1 MTISNTDLDQLEESA
16 LAATQGQWVVDPR
29 NIGARFNIETPD
41 GSTVIAMA
49 LEIFKDTGNSQRAA
63 NADYIAAAH
72 PSVLIALVRELK
84 QLRAAVV
91 D

>member
-1 MTISNTDLDQLEESA
+1 MTLSNTDLDLLEASA
-16 LAATQGQWVVDPR
+16 LAATPGLWAVDPR
-29 NIGARFNIETPD
+29 DIGARFNIETPD
-41 GSTVIAMA
+41 GSTVIAMTQ
-49 LEIFKDTGNSQRAA
+49 EIFKDTGNRQRAA